1 MGILSS
7 LFSRKSKSDRMIKM
21 AIEHLG
27 REGGQIGTA
36 FKEISYDD
44 VASYMRDPSCTPLN
58 SIKDAHN
65 GWIDFE
71 AIVSGRKYIVTLSR
85 AFDGVGSVLTSN
97 KA

>member
-1 MGILSS
+1 MGFFSS
-7 LFSRKSKSDRMIKM
+7 LFSSKSKMDRMIEM

-44 VASYMRDPSCTPLN
+44 VASYMRGPNCTPIN

-71 AIVSGRKYIVTLSR
+71 ATVNGRKYIVTLSR
-85 AFDGVGSVLTSN
+85 TFDGFGSVLKSK